1 VRRLNEKLARA
12 IRRVKEH
19 PEVAKEAYD
28 LI

>member
-19 PEVAKEAYD
+19 PEVAKEA
-28 LI
+28 